1 MATYKEI
8 QEFDPGEDLTVLI
21 QSSEIKDADDAN
33 AVAVSVENS
42 SDKTLYVKVAGDETA
57 SRVKITNKSGS
68 VIVYR

>member
-42 SDKTLYVKVAGDETA
+42 SDKTMYVKEVQRSDK
-57 SRVKITNKSGS
+57 RC
-68 VIVYR
+68 